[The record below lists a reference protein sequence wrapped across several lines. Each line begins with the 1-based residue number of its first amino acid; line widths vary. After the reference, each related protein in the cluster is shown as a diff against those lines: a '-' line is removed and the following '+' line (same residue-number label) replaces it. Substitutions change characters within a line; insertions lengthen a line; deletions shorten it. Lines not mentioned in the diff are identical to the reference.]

1 MKRGQ
6 QGWRRLDNTA
16 KIFPV
21 IANENFS
28 NVFRVAVTLKEEI
41 NPDLLQQAL
50 EDVMPCMDGFRV
62 KLRRGFFWYYFE
74 SNKRTPLIEKEAEY
88 PCKYIDPHSNQLFLF
103 RVSYYK
109 RRINL
114 EMFHAMTDGLGA
126 MNFLRQ
132 LTYRYLQLSHHLGG
146 EQCERGMDFRMGI
159 KEVEDS
165 YLENYRK
172 MKNESYS
179 SKTAYRLSGEKLPLD
194 AENIVHGY
202 VKLEPLKKLCKEQ
215 GVSITKYLTAC
226 MIFSVYQV
234 YLEGCP
240 CEQPVGINLPI
251 NLRTMFGSETMANFF
266 AVVGIDFEA
275 VAQSHSFEEI
285 LGLVGSQMDEKIV
298 KEKLEE
304 RISYNVS
311 NEKKWYV
318 RVLPLFIKWA
328 GMNLI
333 FRLNDRAHTL
343 TLSNLGPI
351 TVEPEY
357 SPYIEQFYAIL
368 GVSDRQPVKCVICSY
383 GDELVVSFASI
394 FADLRLQD
402 YFFGFLKAHGVPV
415 EITGNG
421 VAMEINK
428 EDIRECAGE
437 GNFGDPRQ
445 AENSDKTV
453 CPGSL
458 GNPVQAEKSGK
469 PAQPGKSGDPASALS
484 NRHMFAYTN
493 RDEYPDI
500 QYDPVKWKKLVN
512 IFYLVLAAL
521 GAILAVVN
529 YAVGTKV
536 LWSGIAVAC
545 IAYTALTVRYS
556 ITRHANLGSKIMIQ
570 TIGAQ
575 VVLIITDHL
584 LGYSGWSVNYAVP
597 STILFAD
604 LSIVFLIIVNRLNW
618 QSYLMYQIT
627 MTIFSFIPIA
637 LWAFGW
643 ITRPE
648 MAIIT
653 VILTVLILTL
663 VVLMGDRSVK
673 RELIRRFHL

>member
-28 NVFRVAVTLKEEI
+28 NVFRVAATLKEEVD
-41 NPDLLQQAL
+41 PELLQQAL
-50 EDVMPCMDGFRV
+50 EDVMPCMEGFKV

-74 SNKRTPLIEKEAEY
+74 DNRRKPLVEKEASY

-132 LTYRYLQLSHHLGG
+132 LTCRYLQLAHHMQG
-146 EQCERGMDFRMGI
+146 EHCRTDMNFRMGI
-159 KEVEDS
+159 REVEDS

-179 SKTAYRLSGEKLPLD
+179 SKKAYRLSGENLPLD
-194 AENIVHGY
+194 AENIIHGY
-202 VKLEPLKKLCKEQ
+202 VKLGPLKMFCKER
-215 GVSITKYLTAC
+215 GISITKFLTAC
-226 MIFSVYQV
+226 MIWSVYQV
-234 YLEGCP
+234 YLKGEP
-240 CEQPVGINLPI
+240 CEDHIGINLPI

-266 AVVGIDFEA
+266 AVVGIDFQA
-275 VAQSHSFEEI
+275 VEKSHSFEEI
-285 LGLVGSQMDEKIV
+285 LNAVSSQMDEKIV

-318 RVLPLFIKWA
+318 RILPLFIKWA

-333 FRLNDRAHTL
+333 FRMNDRAHTL

-351 TVEPEY
+351 SVEPEY
-357 SPYIEQFYAIL
+357 RQYIEQFYAIL
-368 GVSDRQPVKCVICSY
+368 GVSVRQPVKCVICSY
-383 GDELVVSFASI
+383 GEDLVVSFASI
-394 FADLRLQD
+394 FADSKLQD
-402 YFFGFLKAHGVPV
+402 YFFGILAGQGIPV
-415 EITGNG
+415 VISGNG
-421 VAMEINK
+421 VACEIN
-428 EDIRECAGE
+428 REEFGGEESQADGRSAAYREAG
-437 GNFGDPRQ
+437 
-445 AENSDKTV
+445 KTD
-453 CPGSL
+453 GRDAADREA
-458 GNPVQAEKSGK
+458 GR
-469 PAQPGKSGDPASALS
+469 
-484 NRHMFAYTN
+484 NRYVPPFTQ
-493 RDEYPDI
+493 RDQYPNI
-500 QYDPVKWKKLVN
+500 QYDPVKWKKMVN
-512 IFYLVLAAL
+512 IFYLILLAL
-521 GAILAVVN
+521 GAILGVVN
-529 YAVGTKV
+529 YAVGTNV
-536 LWSGIAVAC
+536 WWSGIVIAC
-545 IAYTALTVRYS
+545 MAYTALTVRYS
-556 ITRHANLGSKIMIQ
+556 IIRHANLGSKIMIQ

-575 VVLIITDHL
+575 AVLIITDHL
-584 LGYSGWSVNYAVP
+584 LGYTGWSVNYAVP

-604 LSIVFLIIVNRLNW
+604 LAIVFLIIVNRLNW

-627 MTIFSFIPIA
+627 MTIFSFIPIV

-663 VVLMGDRSVK
+663 VILMGDRSVK

>member
-1 MKRGQ
+1 MKKGQ

-41 NPDLLQQAL
+41 NPELLQQAL

-114 EMFHAMTDGLGA
+114 EMFHAITDGLGA

-146 EQCERGMDFRMGI
+146 EQGERGMAFRMGF

-165 YLENYRK
+165 YLANYRK

-202 VKLEPLKKLCKEQ
+202 VKLSPLKKLCKEQ

-234 YLEGCP
+234 YLEGRP
-240 CEQPVGINLPI
+240 CGQPVGINLPI

-275 VAQSHSFEEI
+275 VAQSHGFEEI
-285 LGLVGSQMDEKIV
+285 LDLVCRQMDEKIV

-357 SPYIEQFYAIL
+357 SQYIEQFYAIL

-383 GDELVVSFASI
+383 GDELVISFASI

-415 EITGNG
+415 EISGNG
-421 VAMEINK
+421 VAMEIN
-428 EDIRECAGE
+428 REE
-437 GNFGDPRQ
+437 
-445 AENSDKTV
+445 
-453 CPGSL
+453 
-458 GNPVQAEKSGK
+458 
-469 PAQPGKSGDPASALS
+469 SGDSASVLPDC
-484 NRHMFAYTN
+484 HMFAYTN

-536 LWSGIAVAC
+536 WWSGIAVAC
-545 IAYTALTVRYS
+545 MAYAALTVRYS

-663 VVLMGDRSVK
+663 VVLMGDCSVK